1 MTGSAAEP
9 AGAPLVTVCMP
20 AHRDSEFFRAALA
33 SVLSQTMPDLEVIV
47 GDDSGGGLQAA
58 VEAANDPRVHYVPNA
73 ERLGFARNHI
83 ATMDAA
89 RGKYVAVLHDDD
101 LHHADY
107 LEQMTAVLEADP
119 ELGLACSDLW
129 EVFPDGRRQR
139 PGDWIAGGRYDDWL
153 ELALRHNFFVPTST
167 VIRREVWAGR
177 RSKTWPEATVGDV
190 VFWYDAA
197 LDGTPMYWIDRPL
210 ADYRRHDGQISGL
223 IQTRGDQ
230 VLVNRLYR
238 FDDRPEVELLRRRRV
253 ALGLVGRGGARLRT
267 GDAKGAR
274 ADLIEA
280 AEESPQT
287 LARKRRLLLA
297 ATYLPGVGLLVKLL
311 AKVRG

>member
-1 MTGSAAEP
+1 
-9 AGAPLVTVCMP
+9 MP

-33 SVLSQTMPDLEVIV
+33 SVLAQTMPDLEVLV

-58 VEAANDPRVHYVPNA
+58 VEAAGDPRVRYIANP

-89 RGKYVAVLHDDD
+89 RGRYIAVLHDDD
-101 LHHADY
+101 LHHPEY
-107 LEQMTAVLEADP
+107 LERMTQVLEADP

-129 EVFPDGRRQR
+129 EVFPDGHRQR
-139 PGDWIAGGRYDDWL
+139 PGDWVRGGRYDDWL

-167 VIRREVWAGR
+167 VIRRETWAAR
-177 RSKTWPEATVGDV
+177 RSRTWPEATVGDV

-197 LDGTPMYWIDRPL
+197 LDGTPMYWIDEPL

-223 IQTRGDQ
+223 IQTRSDQ
-230 VLVNRLYR
+230 VMVNRLYR
-238 FDDRPEVELLRRRRV
+238 FPDRPEVEALRRRRV
-253 ALGLVGRGGARLRT
+253 ALGLVGRAGARLRS

-274 ADLIEA
+274 SDLREA
-280 AEESPQT
+280 AEESPGT
-287 LARKRRLLLA
+287 LRRKRRMLRVAACVPGAGVLAKA
-297 ATYLPGVGLLVKLL
+297 ATR
-311 AKVRG
+311 VRR